1 MYFLTSSSTQYMG
14 DVLCAAMH
22 ILVCPSILKHLASS
36 LETRRNK
43 ELIFFF
49 YNLVFPGKIRKVF
62 SQSLGWAG
70 LGTVQCGQIIN
81 DYCLDIL
88 RVSATVMS

>member
-1 MYFLTSSSTQYMG
+1 MYFLTSPSTQYMG

-22 ILVCPSILKHLASS
+22 ILECPSIWKHLASS

-43 ELIFFF
+43 ELIFLF

-70 LGTVQCGQIIN
+70 P
-81 DYCLDIL
+81 
-88 RVSATVMS
+88 SAVRTDN

>member
-1 MYFLTSSSTQYMG
+1 MRKCIFNFLQHTVHGRCTMC
-14 DVLCAAMH
+14 CAAMH
-22 ILVCPSILKHLASS
+22 ILVCPGIWKHLASS

-43 ELIFFF
+43 ELIFLF

-70 LGTVQCGQIIN
+70 H
-81 DYCLDIL
+81 
-88 RVSATVMS
+88 SAVRTDN